1 MFNSLRGQPL
11 YNPLLITVIELL
23 LKFNIAL
30 CVFHIPGEDNFVA
43 DALLRLRYD
52 IAQHHMPTMHVY
64 PFIPPRLMLGAVA
77 L

>member
-1 MFNSLRGQPL
+1 MFNSLHGQPL

-23 LKFNIAL
+23 LEFDIAL

-43 DALLRLRYD
+43 DALSCLRYD
-52 IAQHHMPTMHVY
+52 IAQYHMLTVHVY
-64 PFIPPRLMLGAVA
+64 PFIPPRLMLGADV